1 VNTCSALS
9 VDNMETF
16 WTNDIYTVLV
26 QDTDMPNT
34 NFSVYQQGVYSARI
48 KFFYNLSPT
57 IKSLKHDI
65 WVFKPEIVAVL
76 SHSYSIQQFA
86 SVKNFQ
92 L

>member
-1 VNTCSALS
+1 
-9 VDNMETF
+9 METF

-26 QDTDMPNT
+26 QDTDMSNT
-34 NFSVYQQGVYSARI
+34 DFSVYQQGVYSARI
-48 KFFYNLSPT
+48 KLFYYLSPT
-57 IKSLKHDI
+57 MKSLKHDI
-65 WVFKPEIVAVL
+65 WVFKPEIVTVL